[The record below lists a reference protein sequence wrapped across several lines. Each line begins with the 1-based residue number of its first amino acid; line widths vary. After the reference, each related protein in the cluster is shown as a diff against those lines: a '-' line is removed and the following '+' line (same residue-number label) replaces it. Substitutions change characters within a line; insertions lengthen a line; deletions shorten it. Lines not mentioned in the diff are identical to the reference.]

1 VPLSFPNRKLEQCI
15 WKTKVKDIKTMHF
28 SEIRNLAKKTLADV
42 MKPYYLKTKETQ
54 PLVGIIT
61 VCSLDLP
68 TIEYQL

>member
-1 VPLSFPNRKLEQCI
+1 MSKQCI
-15 WKTKVKDIKTMHF
+15 FLKYVT
-28 SEIRNLAKKTLADV
+28 LQKTLADV

>member
-1 VPLSFPNRKLEQCI
+1 
-15 WKTKVKDIKTMHF
+15 MHF
-28 SEIRNLAKKTLADV
+28 SETLNRKTKDIKIMHFSETLNLAKKTLADV

-68 TIEYQL
+68 TFEYQL

>member
-1 VPLSFPNRKLEQCI
+1 
-15 WKTKVKDIKTMHF
+15 MH
-28 SEIRNLAKKTLADV
+28 ILKYVTLQKTLADV

-68 TIEYQL
+68 TFEYQL

>member
-1 VPLSFPNRKLEQCI
+1 
-15 WKTKVKDIKTMHF
+15 MHF
-28 SEIRNLAKKTLADV
+28 LKYVTLQKTLADV

>member
-1 VPLSFPNRKLEQCI
+1 MHLEVNE
-15 WKTKVKDIKTMHF
+15 VKDIKTMHF
-28 SEIRNLAKKTLADV
+28 LKYVTLQKTLADV

>member
-1 VPLSFPNRKLEQCI
+1 MHLEVNE
-15 WKTKVKDIKTMHF
+15 VKDIKTMQF
-28 SEIRNLAKKTLADV
+28 LKYVTLQKTLADV

-68 TIEYQL
+68 TFEYQL